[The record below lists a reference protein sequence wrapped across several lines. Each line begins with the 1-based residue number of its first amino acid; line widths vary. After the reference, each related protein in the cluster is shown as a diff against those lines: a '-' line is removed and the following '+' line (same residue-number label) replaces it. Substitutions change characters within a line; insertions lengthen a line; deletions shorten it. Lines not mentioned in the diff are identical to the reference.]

1 MTLEDVQIS
10 WYSPTPFTFHKRSC
24 IETYHGKSSSIVIWN
39 EFNVIFWEKNIGNM
53 EIELAVARITLNRQL
68 FEPFPF
74 DLIFKM
80 LVVVTITL
88 EKIQYGISFG
98 LCMF

>member
-1 MTLEDVQIS
+1 MTNHLQL
-10 WYSPTPFTFHKRSC
+10 
-24 IETYHGKSSSIVIWN
+24 SI
-39 EFNVIFWEKNIGNM
+39 FCEKNIGNL

-80 LVVVTITL
+80 LVVETITL
-88 EKIQYGISFG
+88 EKIQYGISFD
-98 LCMF
+98 LWMF